1 VAVALDQGLIVPVVR
16 EADKKSVREIH
27 RTLRNLAEGARED
40 QLAVDEVTGG
50 TFTVTNLGMYRVD
63 AFTPIVNPPEVAVLG
78 VGTISEYLA
87 LVDGQ
92 VAVRSRLALSL
103 TIDHRVVDGA
113 PGAAFLQTLVEFLEY
128 PALIFVEG
136 QA

>member
-1 VAVALDQGLIVPVVR
+1 
-16 EADKKSVREIH
+16 
-27 RTLRNLAEGARED
+27 
-40 QLAVDEVTGG
+40 
-50 TFTVTNLGMYRVD
+50 VD

-78 VGTISEYLA
+78 VGTISEHLA

-92 VAVRSRLALSL
+92 VVVRSRLALSL

-113 PGAAFLQTLVEFLEY
+113 PGAAFLQTLVEFLEH
-128 PALIFVEG
+128 PALIFAEG